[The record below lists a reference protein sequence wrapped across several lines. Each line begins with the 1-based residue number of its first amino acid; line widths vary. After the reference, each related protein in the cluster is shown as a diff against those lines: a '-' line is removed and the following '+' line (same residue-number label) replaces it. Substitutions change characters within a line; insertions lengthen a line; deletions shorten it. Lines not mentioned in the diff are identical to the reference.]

1 MILADRVAVI
11 TGAGAG
17 IGKAIALTLAKEG
30 ADIAVVDLHLE
41 SVQQT
46 AREVESLGRKSYAAQ
61 VDVSDS
67 SAVDAF
73 INAVVEKFDK
83 IDILVNNA
91 GITRDT
97 LLIRMKDAD
106 WNDVLKINLTGTFNC
121 TRAVSKVM
129 MRQRSGRIVNMAS
142 VIGLMGNAGQANYA
156 ASKAG
161 VIALTKSAAKELAS
175 RGILV
180 NAIAPGF
187 IMTRMTEVLPDQ
199 VKTEML
205 KRIPLA
211 RFGKPEDV
219 ANAALFLVSESASYI
234 TGQVIQVDGGMVM

>member
-1 MILADRVAVI
+1 MILTDRVAII

-17 IGKAIALTLAKEG
+17 IGKTIALTLAKEG
-30 ADIAVVDLHLE
+30 ADIAVIDWHLE

-46 AREVESLGRKSYAAQ
+46 AREIEALGRKSYAAQ

-67 SAVDAF
+67 AAVENF
-73 INAVVEKFDK
+73 VNKVVETFGK

-91 GITRDT
+91 GVTRDS

-129 MRQRSGRIVNMAS
+129 MKQRSGRIVNMAS
-142 VIGLMGNAGQANYA
+142 IIGLMGNAGQTNYA

-161 VIALTKSAAKELAS
+161 VIALTKSVAKELAS

-187 IMTRMTEVLPDQ
+187 IMTRMTDVLPEQ

-205 KRIPLA
+205 NRIPLA

-219 ANAALFLVSESASYI
+219 ANAVLFFVSESASYI
-234 TGQVIQVDGGMVM
+234 TGQVLQVDGGMLM